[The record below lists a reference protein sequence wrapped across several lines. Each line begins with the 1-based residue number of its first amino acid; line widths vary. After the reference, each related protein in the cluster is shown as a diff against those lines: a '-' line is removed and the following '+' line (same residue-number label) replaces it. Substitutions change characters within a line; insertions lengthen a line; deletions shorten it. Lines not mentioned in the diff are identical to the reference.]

1 MRQWDVYSL
10 YDIALSLYL
19 TVVTEIIAKQ
29 YKPLS
34 TYKSFTNHAHWVI
47 GEPGWLE
54 IADDVSEWLI
64 STTTSSNNLTDS

>member
-1 MRQWDVYSL
+1 
-10 YDIALSLYL
+10 
-19 TVVTEIIAKQ
+19 VTEKIAKK

-34 TYKSFTNHAHWVI
+34 TYKSFTKRTHWII

-64 STTTSSNNLTDS
+64 SNMTNSNT